1 MKDTFASRG
10 LAHRYKKK
18 PEPISR
24 EEVNKATQAFLKRGG
39 NIEVLTP
46 EGHDIHQKLTGN
58 HDARSYSWTFNAIR
72 RTGIVNQEQEEFKY

>member
-1 MKDTFASRG
+1 M
-10 LAHRYKKK
+10 
-18 PEPISR
+18 
-24 EEVNKATQAFLKRGG
+24 
-39 NIEVLTP
+39 LTP